1 VVHDTQWAELSLVLD
16 RRERQSIGRIE
27 IGTRGMKELK
37 ENVAYIFRSN
47 LNDKLSRAL
56 PTTAVSVTLEKAQLG

>member
-1 VVHDTQWAELSLVLD
+1 
-16 RRERQSIGRIE
+16 
-27 IGTRGMKELK
+27 MKELK
-37 ENVAYIFRSN
+37 ENVAYIFQSN